1 MALHTGGCH
10 CGRVRFE
17 VEGTIERISDCNCS
31 ICSKAA
37 YLHWRIG
44 PEQLRLITPWE
55 NLTNYKWG
63 TGRASHYFCKHCGVA
78 VLRHPRGAPEKF
90 SVNARC
96 IDGIDLAAIKL
107 DHIDGK
113 SLPLDVE

>member
-1 MALHTGGCH
+1 MLYTGGCH

-17 VEGTIERISDCNCS
+17 VEGTLARVSDCDCS

-37 YLHWRIG
+37 FLHWRIEPG
-44 PEQLRLITPWE
+44 QLKLLTPWE
-55 NLTNYKWG
+55 NLENYKWN

-78 VLRHPRGAPEKF
+78 VLRHPRGAPDKF

-96 IDGIDLAAIKL
+96 IDGFELAAVSIE
-107 DHIDGK
+107 HIDGK
-113 SLPLDVE
+113 SLSLEVK